1 MYVALNISNSNIQV
15 LSLKGKQV
23 KKWGNFP
30 LAEGL
35 VRDGLVLQP
44 QAVAEAVETLFKT
57 TKISRENVV
66 VSLAGMSFTYRFLTL
81 PRLKPALVEEA
92 LLRAARKEISLP
104 LDELYLSW
112 YPVPG
117 KGDEQEYFV
126 LGVPRNL
133 VDTILQTLSL
143 AGIEPS
149 MMELRPLALARTAV
163 RNDAVVVNM
172 QPDCFDI
179 VFIAGGI
186 PRVIHTIS
194 PRSEGATLED
204 NIRRLADELSKT
216 AAFYQSSHPDTR
228 MGADTPLLLTG
239 ELSAEAPTRKLL
251 QDEVE
256 YAVET
261 LVPTVECPS
270 ELPVEAFTASIG
282 LALKKTP
289 TKPAGKGEEVRF
301 HDININILAA
311 RYRKKKTKPV
321 PAGYIMLGILLAVA
335 VIALYPLYQARSH
348 LAEDNAALQ
357 TALNGIERQINLA
370 VLIDEQTTVTE
381 DYLAEL
387 IEETEVL
394 DAANYD
400 ILSNRGEYSSN
411 LQELNEALPAGVL
424 FTSVEIDNFKITA
437 RGETDSVFNVVEYAQ
452 ALEATG
458 AFTEVRIALLDED
471 ASIASEVEETE
482 AVPEGEKVII
492 FEISVDK

>member
-57 TKISRENVV
+57 NKISRENVV
-66 VSLAGMSFTYRFLTL
+66 VSLAGMSFTYRFLNL

-92 LLRAARKEISLP
+92 LLRAAKKEISLP

-112 YPVPG
+112 HPVPC

-126 LGVPRNL
+126 LGVPRNP

-149 MMELRPLALARTAV
+149 MMELRPLALARTAG
-163 RNDAVVVNM
+163 RSDAIVVNM

-204 NIRRLADELSKT
+204 NVRRLADELSKT
-216 AAFYQSSHPDTR
+216 AAFYQSSHPETQL
-228 MGADTPLLLTG
+228 GADIPLLVTG

-261 LVPTVECPS
+261 LVPPAEFPS
-270 ELPVEAFTASIG
+270 ELPIEAFTASIG

-289 TKPAGKGEEVRF
+289 PKPAGKGEEVRF

-311 RYRKKKTKPV
+311 RHRKKKGKPL
-321 PAGYIMLGILLAVA
+321 PAGYILLGILLAAA
-335 VIALYPLYQARSH
+335 VIALYPLYQTRSR
-348 LAEDNAALQ
+348 LTEDNAALK

-381 DYLAEL
+381 DYLARL
-387 IEETEVL
+387 IGETEVL
-394 DAANYD
+394 DAANRS
-400 ILSNRGEYSSN
+400 ILDNRGEYSGN
-411 LQELNEALPAGVL
+411 LQVLNEALPAGVL
-424 FTSVEIDNFKITA
+424 FTSVEIDDISITV
-437 RGETDSVFNVVEYAQ
+437 RGETDSVFTIVKYAQ
-452 ALEATG
+452 ALEAAG
-458 AFTEVRIALLDED
+458 AFPEVRVALLDED
-471 ASIASEVEETE
+471 ASITSEVEETE
-482 AVPEGEKVII
+482 AVQEGEKVII
-492 FEISVDK
+492 FEITLDK